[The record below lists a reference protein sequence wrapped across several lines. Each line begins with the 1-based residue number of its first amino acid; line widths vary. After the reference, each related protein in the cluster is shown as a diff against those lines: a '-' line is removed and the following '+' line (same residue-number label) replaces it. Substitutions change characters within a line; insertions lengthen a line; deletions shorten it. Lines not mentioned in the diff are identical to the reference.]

1 MSNLRVKFTENGTI
15 AYEAKIERTYDT
27 EIFSASEH
35 RFIIRK
41 TGYPSKERNDG
52 LITIYNKRNTI
63 VGYGL
68 QECKREA
75 SYPNIKI
82 RHTIIRRAFIQ
93 LMKYFYNEIKYKHR
107 TRESFKL
114 FIIDTESIIIPIY
127 YKDIEPYIDNIFDFI
142 KLAFT
147 NKASR
152 LFVYEPL
159 IDYIRELES
168 NTDFMEKIYKDAEYI
183 KDDFNMKTFIKKIE
197 NKL

>member
-1 MSNLRVKFTENGTI
+1 
-15 AYEAKIERTYDT
+15 
-27 EIFSASEH
+27 
-35 RFIIRK
+35 
-41 TGYPSKERNDG
+41 
-52 LITIYNKRNTI
+52 
-63 VGYGL
+63 
-68 QECKREA
+68 
-75 SYPNIKI
+75 
-82 RHTIIRRAFIQ
+82 
-93 LMKYFYNEIKYKHR
+93 MKYFYNEIKYKHR

-152 LFVYEPL
+152 LFVYEPV
-159 IDYIRELES
+159 IEYIRELES